1 MAILPSKVTASK
13 VSLHFLVPSY
23 FAFETYGTFANIH
36 SEIELIDRTTRGA
49 RRDDQGA
56 RLIEEILVIVVVG
69 IDKNSA

>member
-13 VSLHFLVPSY
+13 LVLHFLVPSY

-56 RLIEEILVIVVVG
+56 RLIEILVIVVMG
-69 IDKNSA
+69 IDNNSA